1 MRVCNEHMLGGDL
14 PSFKDFFR
22 STSSEDPSNKAPGRP
37 DPLNS
42 RKQKGFTGMT
52 RMRQNLVPDKDQPNP
67 ELVNKVEVLRNAMTG
82 KQVLNA
88 KDLQDILSIYK
99 IKNLTP
105 DRPRELGTTGITIYF
120 DDALNTYCLN
130 K

>member
-1 MRVCNEHMLGGDL
+1 MRVFNEHLLAGDL

-22 STSSEDPSNKAPGRP
+22 MTSSENNDGASPGRP

-52 RMRQNLVPDKDQPNP
+52 RDRQNLVPDKDRPNP
-67 ELVNKVEVLRNAMTG
+67 DLVHKVEVLRNSMTG
-82 KQVLNA
+82 RQVLNA
-88 KDLQDILSIYK
+88 KDLQDILGMYN

-105 DRPRELGTTGITIYF
+105 DRSRELGTTGIVIQF
-120 DDALNTYCLN
+120 DDNLNTYCLN